1 MLFDVSYRRI
11 LAVGRS
17 SVPSSVDL
25 GQESSGAMVSAD
37 SFSKKVDLRVQ
48 RGGIVKNKEN
58 GFSLALL
65 CEKLILIPQSRVSLS
80 YHSFFF
86 SYSPITN
93 FSSY

>member
-1 MLFDVSYRRI
+1 MEFNFRFDFRDEHRDEYRDMLYLILMLFDVSYRRI

-48 RGGIVKNKEN
+48 RGGN
-58 GFSLALL
+58 
-65 CEKLILIPQSRVSLS
+65 C
-80 YHSFFF
+80 
-86 SYSPITN
+86 
-93 FSSY
+93 